1 MVRAATRIF
10 AKRGYGDAS
19 MEEIARASG
28 ITKPM
33 LYAYFDSKE
42 GLLAA
47 CMDKGERMLEEAV
60 KAAVLGGSTP
70 ELRLWRGLLAVFEFF
85 DEHPDLFEITYRTLP
100 PSPRFVEA
108 SRRGR
113 VAMSE
118 LLSSL
123 FVDTAVG
130 AGVDPDV
137 AREAEPMAHALT
149 AATIAVLAWSA
160 GRPDEPRE
168 LHALRL
174 MNFAWMGLGN
184 LVQGELWVPPTD
196 AKGDRP

>member
-85 DEHPDLFEITYRTLP
+85 DEHPDLFEIAYRTMP
-100 PSPRFVEA
+100 PSPRVVEA

-149 AATIAVLAWSA
+149 AATIAMLAWSA

-174 MNFAWMGLGN
+174 MNFAWKGLGN
-184 LVQGELWVPPTD
+184 LVQGELWVPPTEE
-196 AKGDRP
+196 GS